1 VLVFVALAL
10 PVLAGMV
17 GLGID
22 TSMLF
27 LAHSRLQTAVDSAAL
42 AGSLQLPFDPEL
54 DQGLVVAAVN
64 DLMARNFPEAEI
76 TDISQGGELRSVRV
90 TARAEVD
97 MLLLGVL
104 GVTSKYVEASALAGF
119 NNLEIVFVIDNSGS
133 MKGTPISET
142 NQAAENLVDLVMP
155 DGGASS
161 VKVGLVPFRGK
172 VRIGTGVDAYPAGCR
187 NADGSLNTGL
197 LEQYEDQEY
206 RYPSWYPLMV
216 SSDTCS
222 SIPETLGLSTD
233 KGAVIS
239 AINSQDALGDFSG
252 TVVSEGLKWGRHV
265 LTPEAP
271 FSEGSGED
279 DMRKI
284 MIILTDGDTE
294 DGMCGGAHGA
304 YYTPNNYWTNAY
316 YGMGVTDCHCG
327 DGGCLDQAVLDE
339 AQIAK
344 DEGIEIFAI
353 RFGQSDAVDIEIM
366 KAVASSKPGT
376 DDHYFDAPSA
386 YDIDE
391 IFKLIGRQLGWRLLH

>member
-1 VLVFVALAL
+1 MALAL
-10 PVLAGMV
+10 PVLAGVV

-42 AGSLQLPFDPEL
+42 AGSLELPFDPDL
-54 DQGLVVAAVN
+54 DQGLVTAAVN
-64 DLMARNFPEAEI
+64 DMMARNFPEAEI

-90 TARAEVD
+90 TARAQVD

-104 GVTSKYVEASALAGF
+104 GITSRYVEASAMAGF

-133 MKGTPISET
+133 MQGTPINET

-155 DGGASS
+155 EGGTPS

-172 VRIGTGVDAYPAGCR
+172 VRIGAGVDGLAAGCR
-187 NADGSLNTGL
+187 NADGTLNTGL
-197 LEQYEDQEY
+197 LEQYEDPEY

-222 SIPETLGLSTD
+222 SIPQTLGLSTD
-233 KGAVIS
+233 KDALIS
-239 AINSQDALGDFSG
+239 AINAQTALGDFSG
-252 TVVSEGLKWGRHV
+252 TVISEGIKWGRHV

-271 FSEGSGED
+271 FSEGSSED

-294 DGMCGGAHGA
+294 DGMCGGPNGVS
-304 YYTPNNYWTNAY
+304 YTPNNYWTNAY

-327 DGGCLDQAVLDE
+327 DGGCLNQAVLAE
-339 AQIAK
+339 ANLAK
-344 DEGIEIFAI
+344 AAGIEVFAI
-353 RFGQSDAVDIEIM
+353 RFGVSDAMDIEIM

-386 YDIDE
+386 YDIDD
-391 IFKLIGRQLGWRLLH
+391 IFRLIGRQLGWRLLH